1 MPRKTNE
8 KAEEEGFK
16 NALESIFA
24 DQDKRDEL
32 LDSQDYASVRKKLHE
47 MSGDA
52 LFTLSMT
59 AFFLGITSSALR
71 EARKKYDD
79 PFSVSKSHTARKD
92 QILRWWTT
100 VLKKKSGVEEE
111 IEGSAGLDLRPSPNL
126 FIVFKDK
133 ITGRPVVLCN
143 SLITSVSDEL
153 LSDTL
158 RAGCRVVALT
168 PEKAIEKPW
177 AVHDEKAA
185 YIEAYRKHLEA
196 KHRQKLLWM
205 DREQA
210 QSKALA
216 ERAELDASTTK
227 R

>member
-1 MPRKTNE
+1 MPRMTNE
-8 KAEEEGFK
+8 KAEAEGFK
-16 NALESIFA
+16 NALESLFA
-24 DQDKRDEL
+24 DKEERKRIKAT
-32 LDSQDYASVRKKLHE
+32 QDYASVRKKLHE
-47 MSGDA
+47 MGGDA
-52 LFTLSMT
+52 LLTLSMT

-79 PFSVSKSHTARKD
+79 PFSVSKSHTARKH
-92 QILRWWTT
+92 QILRWWAT
-100 VLKKKSGVEEE
+100 VLKKKSGLEEE
-111 IEGSAGLDLRPSPNL
+111 IEGSAGLDLHPNPNL
-126 FIVFKDK
+126 FIVFKDR

-168 PEKAIEKPW
+168 PETAIEKPW

-196 KHRQKLLWM
+196 KHRQKLQWL

-216 ERAELDASTTK
+216 DRAELDASTVG

>member
-1 MPRKTNE
+1 MPRMTNE
-8 KAEEEGFK
+8 KAEQEGFK
-16 NALESIFA
+16 NALESLFA
-24 DQDKRDEL
+24 DPKKREEIL
-32 LDSQDYASVRKKLHE
+32 AKQDYASVRRKLHA

-52 LFTLSMT
+52 LFAQSMT

-79 PFSVSKSHTARKD
+79 PFSMSKSHTARKD
-92 QILRWWTT
+92 QILLWWAT
-100 VLKKKSGVEEE
+100 VLKKRSGPVEE
-111 IEGSAGLDLRPSPNL
+111 IEGDVGLDLHPNPNL

-133 ITGRPVVLCN
+133 KMGRPVVLCN

-177 AVHDEKAA
+177 AVHEEKAA

-196 KHRQKLLWM
+196 KHRRVHLWL
-205 DREQA
+205 DREEA
-210 QSKALA
+210 QSKAIA
-216 ERAELDASTTK
+216 DRAELDASTA
-227 R
+227 RR

>member
-1 MPRKTNE
+1 MPRLTSE
-8 KAEEEGFK
+8 QAEQEGFQK
-16 NALESIFA
+16 TLESLFA
-24 DQDKRDEL
+24 SEEKREEMTAK
-32 LDSQDYASVRKKLHE
+32 QDYASVRKKLHE

-79 PFSVSKSHTARKD
+79 PFSVSKSHAARKD
-92 QILRWWTT
+92 QILRWWAT
-100 VLKKKSGVEEE
+100 VLKKKSGLVEE
-111 IEGSAGLDLRPSPNL
+111 IEGGVGLDLHPNPNI

-133 ITGRPVVLCN
+133 KTGRPVVLCN

-177 AVHDEKAA
+177 AAHEEKAA
-185 YIEAYRKHLEA
+185 YIEAYRKHLET
-196 KHRQKLLWM
+196 KHREKLLWL

-210 QSKALA
+210 QSKAIA
-216 ERAELDASTTK
+216 DRAELDASTP
-227 R
+227 RS

>member
-1 MPRKTNE
+1 MPRMTNE

-32 LDSQDYASVRKKLHE
+32 LESQDYASVRKKLHE

-59 AFFLGITSSALR
+59 SFFLGITSSALR

-79 PFSVSKSHTARKD
+79 PFFLSKSHTARKD
-92 QILRWWTT
+92 QILRWWAT
-100 VLKKKSGVEEE
+100 VLKKKSGLEEE

-126 FIVFKDK
+126 FIVFKDRE
-133 ITGRPVVLCN
+133 TGSPVVLCN

-158 RAGCRVVALT
+158 RTGCRVVALT

-177 AVHDEKAA
+177 ALHEEKAA

-196 KHRQKLLWM
+196 QHRVALLWL
-205 DREQA
+205 DREEA
-210 QSKALA
+210 QSKAIA
-216 ERAELDASTTK
+216 DRTELGTSTV
-227 R
+227 RR

>member
-79 PFSVSKSHTARKD
+79 PFSVSKSHAARKD
-92 QILRWWTT
+92 QILRWWAT
-100 VLKKKSGVEEE
+100 VLKKKAGVDEE
-111 IEGSAGLDLRPSPNL
+111 IEGGVGLDLHPNPNL

-177 AVHDEKAA
+177 AMHEEKAA
-185 YIEAYRKHLEA
+185 YIEAYRKHLET
-196 KHRQKLLWM
+196 KHREKLLWL

-216 ERAELDASTTK
+216 DRAELDASTVG

>member
-79 PFSVSKSHTARKD
+79 PFSVSKSHAARKD
-92 QILRWWTT
+92 QILRWWAT
-100 VLKKKSGVEEE
+100 VLKKKSGLEEE

-126 FIVFKDK
+126 FIVFKDRK
-133 ITGRPVVLCN
+133 TGSPVVLCN

-158 RAGCRVVALT
+158 RTGCRVVALT

-177 AVHDEKAA
+177 EVHEEKAA
-185 YIEAYRKHLEA
+185 YIEAYRKHLET
-196 KHRQKLLWM
+196 KHREKLLWL

-216 ERAELDASTTK
+216 DRAELDASTVG

>member
-1 MPRKTNE
+1 MTNE

-16 NALESIFA
+16 NALESLFA
-24 DQDKRDEL
+24 DEKERKRIKAT
-32 LDSQDYASVRKKLHE
+32 QDYASVRKKLHE
-47 MSGDA
+47 MGGDA

-79 PFSVSKSHTARKD
+79 PFSLSKSHTARKD
-92 QILRWWTT
+92 QILRWWAT
-100 VLKKKSGVEEE
+100 VLKKKSGLEDE
-111 IEGSAGLDLRPSPNL
+111 IEGSAGLDLHPNPNL

-133 ITGRPVVLCN
+133 INGRPVVLCN
-143 SLITSVSDEL
+143 SLITSVSDKL

-158 RAGCRVVALT
+158 RTGCRIVALT

-177 AVHDEKAA
+177 AMHEEKAA

-196 KHRQKLLWM
+196 QHWEKLLWL

-210 QSKALA
+210 QSKAIA
-216 ERAELDASTTK
+216 GRAELDASTP
-227 R
+227 RS

>member
-1 MPRKTNE
+1 MPRMTNE

-79 PFSVSKSHTARKD
+79 PFSVSKSHAARKD
-92 QILRWWTT
+92 QILRWWAT
-100 VLKKKSGVEEE
+100 VLKKKSGLEEE

-126 FIVFKDK
+126 FIVFKDRK
-133 ITGRPVVLCN
+133 TGRPVVLCN

-177 AVHDEKAA
+177 AVHEEKAA
-185 YIEAYRKHLEA
+185 YIEAYREHLEA
-196 KHRQKLLWM
+196 KHREKLLWL
-205 DREQA
+205 DRKQA
-210 QSKALA
+210 QSKAIVD
-216 ERAELDASTTK
+216 RAELDASTVRK
-227 R
+227 

>member
-1 MPRKTNE
+1 MPRLTNE
-8 KAEEEGFK
+8 QAEQEGFQK
-16 NALESIFA
+16 TLESLFVSEE
-24 DQDKRDEL
+24 KREEMTAK
-32 LDSQDYASVRKKLHE
+32 QDYASVRKKLHE
-47 MSGDA
+47 MGGDA

-79 PFSVSKSHTARKD
+79 PFFLSKSHTARKD
-92 QILRWWTT
+92 QILRWWAT

-158 RAGCRVVALT
+158 RTGCRIVALT

-177 AVHDEKAA
+177 AMHEEKAA
-185 YIEAYRKHLEA
+185 YIEAYRKHLET
-196 KHRQKLLWM
+196 KHREKLLWL

-210 QSKALA
+210 QSKAIA
-216 ERAELDASTTK
+216 DRAELDASTP
-227 R
+227 RS

>member
-79 PFSVSKSHTARKD
+79 PFSVSKSHAARKD
-92 QILRWWTT
+92 QILRWWAT
-100 VLKKKSGVEEE
+100 VLKKKSGLEEE

-126 FIVFKDK
+126 FIVFKDRK
-133 ITGRPVVLCN
+133 TGSPVVLCN

-158 RAGCRVVALT
+158 RTGCRVVALT

-205 DREQA
+205 DREHA

>member
-1 MPRKTNE
+1 MPRMTNE
-8 KAEEEGFK
+8 KAEQEGFK
-16 NALESIFA
+16 NALESLFA
-24 DQDKRDEL
+24 DPKKREEIL
-32 LDSQDYASVRKKLHE
+32 AKQDYAPVRKKLHE

-79 PFSVSKSHTARKD
+79 PFSVSKSHATRKD
-92 QILRWWTT
+92 QILRWWAT
-100 VLKKKSGVEEE
+100 VLKKKAGVDEE
-111 IEGSAGLDLRPSPNL
+111 IEGGVGLDLHPNPNL

-177 AVHDEKAA
+177 AVHEEKAA

-196 KHRQKLLWM
+196 KHRRALLWL
-205 DREQA
+205 DREEA
-210 QSKALA
+210 QSKAIA
-216 ERAELDASTTK
+216 DRAELDASTA
-227 R
+227 RR

>member
-1 MPRKTNE
+1 MTNE

-32 LDSQDYASVRKKLHE
+32 LESQDYASVRKKLHE

-59 AFFLGITSSALR
+59 SFFLGITSSALR

-79 PFSVSKSHTARKD
+79 PFFLSKSHTARKD
-92 QILRWWTT
+92 QILRWWAT

-158 RAGCRVVALT
+158 RTGCRIVALT

-177 AVHDEKAA
+177 AMHEEKAA
-185 YIEAYRKHLEA
+185 YIEAYRKHLET
-196 KHRQKLLWM
+196 KHREKLLWL

-210 QSKALA
+210 QSKAIA
-216 ERAELDASTTK
+216 DRAELDASTP
-227 R
+227 RS

>member
-1 MPRKTNE
+1 MTNE

-32 LDSQDYASVRKKLHE
+32 LESQDYASVRKKLHE

-59 AFFLGITSSALR
+59 SFFLGITSSALR

-79 PFSVSKSHTARKD
+79 PFFLSKSHTARKD
-92 QILRWWTT
+92 QILRWWAT
-100 VLKKKSGVEEE
+100 VLKKKSGLEEE

-126 FIVFKDK
+126 FIVFKDRK
-133 ITGRPVVLCN
+133 TGSPVVLCN

-158 RAGCRVVALT
+158 RTGCRVVALT

-205 DREQA
+205 DREHA

>member
-1 MPRKTNE
+1 MTNE

-32 LDSQDYASVRKKLHE
+32 LESQDYASVRKKLHE
-47 MSGDA
+47 MGGDA
-52 LFTLSMT
+52 LLTLSMT

-79 PFSVSKSHTARKD
+79 PFFLSKSHTARKD
-92 QILRWWTT
+92 QILRWWAT

-158 RAGCRVVALT
+158 RTGCRIVALT

-177 AVHDEKAA
+177 AMHEEKAA
-185 YIEAYRKHLEA
+185 YIEAYRKNLET
-196 KHRQKLLWM
+196 KHREKLLWL

-210 QSKALA
+210 QSKAIA
-216 ERAELDASTTK
+216 DRAELDASTP
-227 R
+227 RS

>member
-1 MPRKTNE
+1 MTNE

-32 LDSQDYASVRKKLHE
+32 LESQDYASVRKKLHE

-59 AFFLGITSSALR
+59 SFFLGITSSALR

-79 PFSVSKSHTARKD
+79 PFFLSKSHTARKD
-92 QILRWWTT
+92 QILRWWAT

-158 RAGCRVVALT
+158 RTGCRIVALT

-177 AVHDEKAA
+177 AMHEEKAA
-185 YIEAYRKHLEA
+185 YIEAYRKHLET
-196 KHRQKLLWM
+196 KHREKLLWLN
-205 DREQA
+205 REQA
-210 QSKALA
+210 QSKAIA
-216 ERAELDASTTK
+216 DRAELDASTP
-227 R
+227 RS

>member
-1 MPRKTNE
+1 MTNE
-8 KAEEEGFK
+8 KAEAEGFK
-16 NALESIFA
+16 NALESLFA
-24 DQDKRDEL
+24 DKEERKRIKAT
-32 LDSQDYASVRKKLHE
+32 QDYASVRKKLHE
-47 MSGDA
+47 MGGDA
-52 LFTLSMT
+52 LLTLSMT

-92 QILRWWTT
+92 QILRWWAT
-100 VLKKKSGVEEE
+100 VLKKKSGLEEE
-111 IEGSAGLDLRPSPNL
+111 IEGSAGLDLHPNPNL

-177 AVHDEKAA
+177 AVHEEKAA

-196 KHRQKLLWM
+196 KHRVALLWL
-205 DREQA
+205 DREEA
-210 QSKALA
+210 QSKAIA
-216 ERAELDASTTK
+216 DRTELGASTV
-227 R
+227 RR

>member
-79 PFSVSKSHTARKD
+79 PFSVSKSHAARKD

-177 AVHDEKAA
+177 EVHEEKAA
-185 YIEAYRKHLEA
+185 YIEAYRKHLET
-196 KHRQKLLWM
+196 KHREKLLWL

-216 ERAELDASTTK
+216 DRAELDASTVG

>member
-1 MPRKTNE
+1 MPRMTNE
-8 KAEEEGFK
+8 KAEAEGFK
-16 NALESIFA
+16 NALESLFA
-24 DQDKRDEL
+24 DKEERKRIKAT
-32 LDSQDYASVRKKLHE
+32 QDYASVRKKLHE
-47 MSGDA
+47 MGGDA
-52 LFTLSMT
+52 LLTLSMT

-92 QILRWWTT
+92 QILRWWAT
-100 VLKKKSGVEEE
+100 VLKKKSGLEEE
-111 IEGSAGLDLRPSPNL
+111 IEGSAGLDLHPNPNL

-177 AVHDEKAA
+177 AVHEEKAA

-196 KHRQKLLWM
+196 KHRVALLWL
-205 DREQA
+205 DREEA
-210 QSKALA
+210 QSKAIA
-216 ERAELDASTTK
+216 DRTELGASTV
-227 R
+227 RR

>member
-1 MPRKTNE
+1 MPRLTNE
-8 KAEEEGFK
+8 QAEQEGFQK
-16 NALESIFA
+16 TLESLFA
-24 DQDKRDEL
+24 SEEKREEMTAK
-32 LDSQDYASVRKKLHE
+32 QDYASVRKMLHR

-79 PFSVSKSHTARKD
+79 PFSVSKSHAARKD
-92 QILRWWTT
+92 QILRWWAT
-100 VLKKKSGVEEE
+100 VLKKKSGLVEE
-111 IEGSAGLDLRPSPNL
+111 IEGGVGLDLHPNPNL

-133 ITGRPVVLCN
+133 KTGRPVVLCN

-158 RAGCRVVALT
+158 RTGCRIVALT

-177 AVHDEKAA
+177 AVHQEKAA
-185 YIEAYRKHLEA
+185 YIQAYRKHLEA
-196 KHRQKLLWM
+196 QHREKLLWL

-210 QSKALA
+210 QSKAIA
-216 ERAELDASTTK
+216 DRAELDASTV
-227 R
+227 RR

>member
-1 MPRKTNE
+1 MPRLTNE
-8 KAEEEGFK
+8 QAEQEGFQK
-16 NALESIFA
+16 TLESLFA
-24 DQDKRDEL
+24 SEEKREEMTAE
-32 LDSQDYASVRKKLHE
+32 QDYASVRKMLHR

-79 PFSVSKSHTARKD
+79 PFSVSKSHAARKD
-92 QILRWWTT
+92 QILRWWAT
-100 VLKKKSGVEEE
+100 VLKKKSGLVEE
-111 IEGSAGLDLRPSPNL
+111 IEGGVGLDLHPNPNL

-133 ITGRPVVLCN
+133 KTGRPVVLCN

-158 RAGCRVVALT
+158 RTGCRIVALT

-177 AVHDEKAA
+177 AVHQEKAA
-185 YIEAYRKHLEA
+185 YIQAYRKHLEA
-196 KHRQKLLWM
+196 QHREKLLWL

-210 QSKALA
+210 QSKAIA
-216 ERAELDASTTK
+216 DRAELDASTV
-227 R
+227 RR

>member
-1 MPRKTNE
+1 MTNE
-8 KAEEEGFK
+8 KAEQEGFK
-16 NALESIFA
+16 NALESLFA
-24 DQDKRDEL
+24 DPKKREEIL
-32 LDSQDYASVRKKLHE
+32 AKQDYASVRRKLHA

-52 LFTLSMT
+52 LFTQSMT

-79 PFSVSKSHTARKD
+79 PFSMSKSHTARKD
-92 QILRWWTT
+92 QILRWWAT
-100 VLKKKSGVEEE
+100 VLKKRSGLVEE
-111 IEGSAGLDLRPSPNL
+111 IEGGVGLDLHPNPNL

-133 ITGRPVVLCN
+133 KTGRPVVLCN

-177 AVHDEKAA
+177 AVHEEKAA

-196 KHRQKLLWM
+196 KHRRALLWL
-205 DREQA
+205 DREEA
-210 QSKALA
+210 QSKAIA
-216 ERAELDASTTK
+216 DRAELDASTA
-227 R
+227 RR

>member
-177 AVHDEKAA
+177 EVHEEKAA
-185 YIEAYRKHLEA
+185 YIEAYRKHLET
-196 KHRQKLLWM
+196 KHREKLLWL

-216 ERAELDASTTK
+216 DRAELDASTV
-227 R
+227 RR

>member
-79 PFSVSKSHTARKD
+79 PFSVSKSHAARKD
-92 QILRWWTT
+92 QILRWWAT
-100 VLKKKSGVEEE
+100 VLKKKSGLEEE

-126 FIVFKDK
+126 FIVFKDRK
-133 ITGRPVVLCN
+133 TGSPVVLCN

-158 RAGCRVVALT
+158 RTGCRVVALT

>member
-1 MPRKTNE
+1 MTNE
-8 KAEEEGFK
+8 KAEQEGFK
-16 NALESIFA
+16 NALESLFA
-24 DQDKRDEL
+24 DPKKREEIL
-32 LDSQDYASVRKKLHE
+32 AKQDYASVRKKLHE

-52 LFTLSMT
+52 FFTLSMT

-92 QILRWWTT
+92 QILRWWAT
-100 VLKKKSGVEEE
+100 VLKKKSGLVEE
-111 IEGSAGLDLRPSPNL
+111 IEGGVGLDLHPNPNL

-177 AVHDEKAA
+177 AVHEEKAA
-185 YIEAYRKHLEA
+185 YIEAYRNHLEA
-196 KHRQKLLWM
+196 KHRQKLLWL

-216 ERAELDASTTK
+216 DRAELDASTVG

>member
-1 MPRKTNE
+1 MTNE
-8 KAEEEGFK
+8 KAEQEGFEK
-16 NALESIFA
+16 TLESLFA
-24 DQDKRDEL
+24 SENKRKEMTAK
-32 LDSQDYASVRKKLHE
+32 QDYASVRKKLHE

-79 PFSVSKSHTARKD
+79 PFSVSKSHAARKD
-92 QILRWWTT
+92 QILRWWAT
-100 VLKKKSGVEEE
+100 VLKKKSGLVEE
-111 IEGSAGLDLRPSPNL
+111 IEGGVGLDLHPNPNL

-133 ITGRPVVLCN
+133 ETGRPVVLCN

-168 PEKAIEKPW
+168 PEKAIQKAW
-177 AVHDEKAA
+177 AVHEEKAA
-185 YIEAYRKHLEA
+185 YIEAYRKHLEV
-196 KHRQKLLWM
+196 KHRRALLWL
-205 DREQA
+205 DREEA
-210 QSKALA
+210 QSKAIA
-216 ERAELDASTTK
+216 DRAELGASTVRK
-227 R
+227 

>member
-1 MPRKTNE
+1 MPRMTNE

-79 PFSVSKSHTARKD
+79 PFFLSKSHTARKD
-92 QILRWWTT
+92 QILRWWAT
-100 VLKKKSGVEEE
+100 VLKKKGGVEEE
-111 IEGSAGLDLRPSPNL
+111 IEGSAGLDLRPSPNF

-158 RAGCRVVALT
+158 RTGCRIVALT
-168 PEKAIEKPW
+168 PAKAIEKPW
-177 AVHDEKAA
+177 AMHEEKAA
-185 YIEAYRKHLEA
+185 YIGAYRRHLET
-196 KHRQKLLWM
+196 KHREKLLWL

-210 QSKALA
+210 QSKAIA
-216 ERAELDASTTK
+216 DRAELDASTP
-227 R
+227 RS

>member
-1 MPRKTNE
+1 MPRLTNE
-8 KAEEEGFK
+8 QAEQEGFQK
-16 NALESIFA
+16 TLESLFA
-24 DQDKRDEL
+24 SEEKREEMTAK
-32 LDSQDYASVRKKLHE
+32 QDYASVRKMLHR

-79 PFSVSKSHTARKD
+79 PFSLSKSHTARKD
-92 QILRWWTT
+92 QILRWWAA
-100 VLKKKSGVEEE
+100 VLKEKSGLEEE
-111 IEGSAGLDLRPSPNL
+111 IEGSAGLDLHPNPNL

-133 ITGRPVVLCN
+133 KTGRPVVLCN

-177 AVHDEKAA
+177 AVHEEKVD

-196 KHRQKLLWM
+196 QHRQKLLWL

-210 QSKALA
+210 QSKAIA
-216 ERAELDASTTK
+216 DRAEINASTP
-227 R
+227 RS

>member
-1 MPRKTNE
+1 MTDE

-32 LDSQDYASVRKKLHE
+32 LESQDYASVRKKLHE

-59 AFFLGITSSALR
+59 SFFLGITSSALR

-79 PFSVSKSHTARKD
+79 PFFLSKSHTARKD
-92 QILRWWTT
+92 QILRWWAT
-100 VLKKKSGVEEE
+100 VLKKKSGLEEE

-126 FIVFKDK
+126 FIVFKDRE
-133 ITGRPVVLCN
+133 TGSPVVLCN

-158 RAGCRVVALT
+158 RTGCRVVALT

-196 KHRQKLLWM
+196 KHRRALLWL
-205 DREQA
+205 DREEA
-210 QSKALA
+210 QSKAIA
-216 ERAELDASTTK
+216 DRAELDASTA
-227 R
+227 RR

>member
-1 MPRKTNE
+1 MPRMTNE

-32 LDSQDYASVRKKLHE
+32 LESQDYASVRKKLHE

-59 AFFLGITSSALR
+59 SFFLGITSSALR

-79 PFSVSKSHTARKD
+79 PFFLSKSHTARKD
-92 QILRWWTT
+92 QILRWWAT
-100 VLKKKSGVEEE
+100 VLKKKSGLEEE

-126 FIVFKDK
+126 FIVFKDRK
-133 ITGRPVVLCN
+133 TGSPVVLCN

-158 RAGCRVVALT
+158 RTGCRVVALT

-205 DREQA
+205 DREHA

>member
-92 QILRWWTT
+92 QILRWWAT
-100 VLKKKSGVEEE
+100 VLKKKSGLEEE

-126 FIVFKDK
+126 FIVFKDRK
-133 ITGRPVVLCN
+133 TGRPVVLCN

-158 RAGCRVVALT
+158 RTGCRVVAFT

-177 AVHDEKAA
+177 AVHEEKAA

-196 KHRQKLLWM
+196 KHRVALLWL
-205 DREQA
+205 DREEA
-210 QSKALA
+210 QSKAIA
-216 ERAELDASTTK
+216 DRAELDASTA
-227 R
+227 RR

>member
-1 MPRKTNE
+1 MPRMTNE

-32 LDSQDYASVRKKLHE
+32 LESQDYASVRKKLHE

-59 AFFLGITSSALR
+59 SFFLGITSSALR

-79 PFSVSKSHTARKD
+79 PFFLSKSHTARKD
-92 QILRWWTT
+92 QILRWWAT

-158 RAGCRVVALT
+158 RTGCRIVALT

-177 AVHDEKAA
+177 AMHEEKAA
-185 YIEAYRKHLEA
+185 YIEAYRKHLET
-196 KHRQKLLWM
+196 KHREKLLWL

-210 QSKALA
+210 QSKAIA
-216 ERAELDASTTK
+216 DRAELDASTP
-227 R
+227 RS

>member
-79 PFSVSKSHTARKD
+79 PFSVSKSHAARKD
-92 QILRWWTT
+92 QILRWWAT
-100 VLKKKSGVEEE
+100 VLKKKSGLEEE

-126 FIVFKDK
+126 FIVFKDRK
-133 ITGRPVVLCN
+133 TGSPVVLCN
-143 SLITSVSDEL
+143 SLITSFSDEL

-158 RAGCRVVALT
+158 RTGCRVVALT

>member
-1 MPRKTNE
+1 MTNE
-8 KAEEEGFK
+8 KAEQEGFK
-16 NALESIFA
+16 NALESLFA
-24 DQDKRDEL
+24 DPKKREEIL
-32 LDSQDYASVRKKLHE
+32 AKQDYASVRKKLHE

-52 LFTLSMT
+52 FFTLSMT

-92 QILRWWTT
+92 QILRRWAT
-100 VLKKKSGVEEE
+100 VLKRKSGLVEE
-111 IEGSAGLDLRPSPNL
+111 IEGGVGLDLHPNPNL

-177 AVHDEKAA
+177 AVHEEKAA
-185 YIEAYRKHLEA
+185 YIEAYRNHLEA
-196 KHRQKLLWM
+196 KHRQKLLWL

-216 ERAELDASTTK
+216 DRAELDASTVG

>member
-1 MPRKTNE
+1 MPRMTNE

-16 NALESIFA
+16 NALESLFLHKEER
-24 DQDKRDEL
+24 KRIKAA
-32 LDSQDYASVRKKLHE
+32 QDYASVRKKLHE
-47 MSGDA
+47 MGGDA

-92 QILRWWTT
+92 QILRWWAT
-100 VLKKKSGVEEE
+100 VLKKKSGLEEE

-158 RAGCRVVALT
+158 RTGCRIVALT

-177 AVHDEKAA
+177 EVHEEKAA
-185 YIEAYRKHLEA
+185 YIEAYRKHLET
-196 KHRQKLLWM
+196 KHREKLLWL

-216 ERAELDASTTK
+216 DRAELDASTVS

>member
-1 MPRKTNE
+1 MTNE

-79 PFSVSKSHTARKD
+79 PFSVSKSHAARKD
-92 QILRWWTT
+92 QILRWWAT
-100 VLKKKSGVEEE
+100 VLKKKSGLEEE

-126 FIVFKDK
+126 FIVFKDRK
-133 ITGRPVVLCN
+133 TGRPVVLCN

-177 AVHDEKAA
+177 AVHEEKAA
-185 YIEAYRKHLEA
+185 YIEAYREHLEA
-196 KHRQKLLWM
+196 KHREKLLWL
-205 DREQA
+205 DRKQA
-210 QSKALA
+210 QSKAIVD
-216 ERAELDASTTK
+216 RAELDASTVRK
-227 R
+227 

>member
-1 MPRKTNE
+1 MTNE

-79 PFSVSKSHTARKD
+79 PFSVSKSHAARKD
-92 QILRWWTT
+92 QILRWWAT
-100 VLKKKSGVEEE
+100 VLKKKSGLEEE

-126 FIVFKDK
+126 FIVFKDRK
-133 ITGRPVVLCN
+133 TGRPVVLCN

-158 RAGCRVVALT
+158 RTGCRVVAFT

-177 AVHDEKAA
+177 AVHQEKAA

-196 KHRQKLLWM
+196 KHWQKLQWL
-205 DREQA
+205 DRAQA

-216 ERAELDASTTK
+216 VRDELDTSTA
-227 R
+227 RR